1 MMWKV
6 LGSILCD
13 LDPNIQ
19 GQGHLMHCLVNAFP
33 KQLGVA
39 TLNFAGAYVC
49 DMLKRV
55 LGNISCYL
63 DTKVKVKK
71 RVPSTAALFI
81 ILFAYLFILVG
92 VFYIRYEH
100 LVHNIIC
107 KTDQLLLQKFDDILN
122 RSMKG
127 VCAMRGSN
135 ENTTKLTILIP
146 SPMWIPISNHLAKSF
161 AGRPN

>member
-1 MMWKV
+1 MY
-6 LGSILCD
+6 
-13 LDPNIQ
+13 
-19 GQGHLMHCLVNAFP
+19 CLVNAFP

-39 TLNFAGAYVC
+39 TLNFAGTYVC
-49 DMLKRV
+49 DMMKRV

-71 RVPSTAALFI
+71 AGICDSVPSTAALFI

-92 VFYIRYEH
+92 MFYMRYEH

-107 KTDQLLLQKFDDILN
+107 KTDQLLLQKFDVILN

-146 SPMWIPISNHLAKSF
+146 NPMWIPISNHLAKSF